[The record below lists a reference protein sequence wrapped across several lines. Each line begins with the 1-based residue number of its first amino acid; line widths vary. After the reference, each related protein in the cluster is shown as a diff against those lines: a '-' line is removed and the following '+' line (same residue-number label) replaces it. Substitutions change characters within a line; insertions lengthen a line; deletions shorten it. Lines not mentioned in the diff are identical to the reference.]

1 VLAEALASGTP
12 IITTVHGSIPEVVGE
27 AALLVPPSDFLGL
40 ADAMG
45 ILLVDSNKKEW
56 LSQAGRTRAEAEY
69 DSRKQADRLFAAY
82 EGLMR

>member
-1 VLAEALASGTP
+1 M
-12 IITTVHGSIPEVVGE
+12 
-27 AALLVPPSDFLGL
+27 PPSDFLGL